1 MGKGNKE
8 IRLGELI
15 TALGLV
21 KESQLATTL
30 RRAMQVG
37 LPIGRALVMSGYVT
51 EDELSTAL
59 EIQSLLRADEVSLEE
74 ASQAFNLVSVE
85 GVSLIVALKR
95 IGIAKTSEVRSPDG
109 KLGTLLI
116 DANLIKFQQLEEAQ
130 KRSQKSGTPLG
141 RTLGLMGL
149 LLPTVLDKA
158 MELQNMIREGMITYG
173 DALKIL
179 RTTGERKPTV
189 AIPNGQKDAERKE
202 KAKPI
207 RLVDLLTRAKVVS
220 EEQMANAIEVSF
232 TRRDTLGDILKDLG
246 HLSDDALNLAFE
258 LQRSVAEGNIDA
270 KAAAETLQ
278 YVGTGKSVERAA
290 KKAEAPPQPPQDVIR
305 VGELLR
311 VCGFVDGR
319 DIEESL
325 NLSHKCSSLIGEM
338 LVLTG
343 VIGEATLIA
352 TLRCQS
358 LLRRGI
364 ITLDIGVKALQLS
377 AEQHMSFDEAL
388 ESLGVSLSVNV

>member
-15 TALGLV
+15 EALGLV

-74 ASQAFNLVSVE
+74 ATKAFNLVSVE
-85 GVSLIVALKR
+85 GISLAGALKR
-95 IGIAKTSEVRSPDG
+95 IGITKTSEARSPDN

-116 DANLIKFQQLEEAQ
+116 DANLIKFPQLEEAQ
-130 KRSQKSGTPLG
+130 KRAHKSGTPLG

-149 LLPTVLDKA
+149 LLPSVLDKA

-179 RTTGERKPTV
+179 RTTGERKPPV
-189 AIPNGQKDAERKE
+189 AIPNGQKDTERKE
-202 KAKPI
+202 KAKPV
-207 RLVDLLTRAKVVS
+207 RLAELLTRAKVVT
-220 EEQMANAIEVSF
+220 EEQMANAVELSF
-232 TRRDTLGDILKDLG
+232 TRRDTLGEILKDLG
-246 HLSDDALNLAFE
+246 LLSDEALNLAFE
-258 LQRSVAEGNIDA
+258 LQRSVSEGNIDA
-270 KAAAETLQ
+270 AAAAETLQ
-278 YVGTGKSVERAA
+278 YVGTGKTVERPG
-290 KKAEAPPQPPQDVIR
+290 KKAEAASGQDVIR

-311 VCGFVDGR
+311 VCGFVEGR

-364 ITLDIGVKALQLS
+364 ITLDIGVKALQQS

-388 ESLGVSLSVNV
+388 EALGVSLNANV